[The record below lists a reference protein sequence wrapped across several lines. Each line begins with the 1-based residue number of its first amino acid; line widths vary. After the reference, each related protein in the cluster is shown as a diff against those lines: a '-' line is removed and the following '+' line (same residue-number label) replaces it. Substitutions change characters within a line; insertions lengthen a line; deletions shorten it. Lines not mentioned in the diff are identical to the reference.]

1 MERQLKI
8 VEWFNENFD
17 PWSLELVFIGR
28 STGRITDK
36 NGRAAVV
43 FCTDDGEI
51 RFNPEHI
58 AKLQP
63 QPL

>member
-28 STGRITDK
+28 STGRITDQ
-36 NGRAAVV
+36 NGRTTIVS
-43 FCTDDGEI
+43 CTEDGEI
-51 RFNPEHI
+51 RFNPDQL
-58 AKLQP
+58 AKLHQN
-63 QPL
+63 PL